1 MESRFHAAVNAA
13 ISCSRPS
20 STLESVTV
28 SYTMSSSTGVLTPK
42 SNHLVEGFRTL
53 SRWPVVPVAVVLFL
67 VIIAIFAPLVAPHHP
82 LEAEFDKR
90 NTPPAWTEEGTSKYL
105 LGTDH
110 IGRDVLSRIIFGTR
124 ISLIVAGTVLAAGT
138 FMGTALGVAAG
149 YFGGTVDEIFMRL
162 VDFLYAL
169 PFILVALVA
178 AVIWDPSLH
187 LVIILLAIFTWPSF
201 ARQVRAETL
210 QLKAMDYVA
219 MARVSGASGLRIALK
234 HILPGIVPTVVVMAS
249 LEVGHLVIAESVL
262 SFLGVGVPAPDPSW
276 GSMISQGR
284 NYITTAWWISFF
296 PGVAIFLIVFSMNF
310 LGDWLRDTLD
320 PKLRQL

>member
-1 MESRFHAAVNAA
+1 
-13 ISCSRPS
+13 
-20 STLESVTV
+20 
-28 SYTMSSSTGVLTPK
+28 MSSSTGVLTPK
-42 SNHLVEGFRTL
+42 SSHLVDGFRIL
-53 SRWPVVPVAVVLFL
+53 RRWPVAPVAVVLFL
-67 VIIAIFAPLVAPHHP
+67 IIIAIFAPLVAPHHP

-149 YFGGTVDEIFMRL
+149 YFGGIVDEILMRL
-162 VDFLYAL
+162 VDFIYAM

-178 AVIWDPSLH
+178 AVIWDPSLQ
-187 LVIILLAIFTWPSF
+187 LVVILLAIFTWPSF
-201 ARQVRAETL
+201 ARQIRAETL

-219 MARVSGASGLRIALK
+219 MARVSGASDLRIAFK

-320 PKLRQL
+320 PRLRQL